1 MTRTHNDGTYTDK
14 VYVTKCLDEGR
25 YLSLN
30 QIITAAG
37 WKATQIPIKTSI
49 NSQGWWLL
57 FSNYL
62 SVEISQIAHVLYSFG
77 YWELFVEYV
86 TDA

>member
-1 MTRTHNDGTYTDK
+1 MTRTHNDATYTDK
-14 VYVTKCLDEGR
+14 VYVTKFLDEGR
-25 YLSLN
+25 YLSLHLIN
-30 QIITAAG
+30 TASG

-57 FSNYL
+57 FANNQ
-62 SVEISQIAHVLYSFG
+62 SVKISQIAHVSYSFG